1 MIQATVST
9 KGQVTL
15 PSDVRKALAIKPGDR
30 LVFEIM
36 DDALSARVLHTN
48 DIDDLFESLPGVDR
62 AGTPEEERA
71 AFQDAMVER
80 NSRSL
85 DEKDAA

>member
-30 LVFEIM
+30 LVFEIVG
-36 DDALSARVLHTN
+36 DELNARVLHTN
-48 DIDDLFESLPGVDR
+48 DIDTLFESLPGVDR
-62 AGTPEEERA
+62 VGTPEEERA
-71 AFQDAMVER
+71 AFHDALVER
-80 NSRSL
+80 NMSA
-85 DEKDAA
+85 DEEDGA